1 MTIPISIQSE
11 MFDSEVVKIDIV
23 DPDYNDVRI
32 AYQMDGFVSYYESEK
47 EEKCTGFTLFIDLE
61 QQEKLRIVAF
71 SCIVTYCMS
80 YRYSLK
86 VFFFEEG
93 RPYGKVIFCE

>member
-1 MTIPISIQSE
+1 MTIPLTIQSN

-32 AYQMDGFVSYYESEK
+32 AMKLDGLVSYYESEK

-71 SCIVTYCMS
+71 SCIVTYCMA
-80 YRYSLK
+80 YNYSLE